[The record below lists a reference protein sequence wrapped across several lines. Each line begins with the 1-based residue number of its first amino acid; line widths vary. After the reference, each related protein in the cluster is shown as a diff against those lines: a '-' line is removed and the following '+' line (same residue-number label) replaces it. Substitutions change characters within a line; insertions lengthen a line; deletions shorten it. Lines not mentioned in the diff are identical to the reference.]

1 MDSFLVLDPKLI
13 GWMVGSLGG
22 LERNPAG
29 IGPVERPIDQ
39 AVERPS
45 YRPVSRPAEREDTA
59 ENGAPWPN
67 PVVFPR

>member
-1 MDSFLVLDPKLI
+1 
-13 GWMVGSLGG
+13 MVGSLGG
-22 LERNPAG
+22 WLGWLERNPAA